1 MAAVMSLLLE
11 CGLALAQQAS
21 GSATG
26 ELQGSDVVETDA
38 ISLSDG
44 RNSEDTNEIGIS
56 NENNNEAPTE
66 IQDIDAYV
74 NANAIL
80 NTPVDQA
87 VVETEAVVESEYE
100 PIENNSLYDRPSN
113 AKRRGAEFGMAMAGT
128 AISVG
133 LGFGIFM
140 AMTTAENADMGGAY
154 AVHSIA
160 SMAIW
165 TAAIGGGVHWGG
177 HLLGGVGQAW
187 APYVGA
193 ASGVLAISLVSS
205 VTAIIFPA
213 LAQAFTLGNA
223 SSAVGGLYAMGFD
236 ASLNLILS
244 CGGFLLPLALAM
256 VSYEVTDNKMFKKM
270 TESGISFYPAI
281 EMNWQRTTVGVGI
294 RF

>member
-1 MAAVMSLLLE
+1 MAAVMSLLLGS
-11 CGLALAQQAS
+11 GLALAQEAS

-26 ELQGSDVVETDA
+26 ELHGSDVVETDA

-74 NANAIL
+74 NENAMV
-80 NTPVDQA
+80 NMPGEQA
-87 VVETEAVVESEYE
+87 ESGYE

-113 AKRRGAEFGMAMAGT
+113 AKRRGAEFGMGMAGT

-133 LGFGIFM
+133 LGLGIFM
-140 AMTTAENADMGGAY
+140 AMSTAESADMGGAY

-187 APYVGA
+187 VPYVGA

-270 TESGISFYPAI
+270 AESGISFYPAI